1 VWCLAAHSRAHQTR
15 IWRNCR
21 ALKDCRGN
29 LSVTGSIPVREIPMC
44 AVAGK
49 SLMPRCA
56 LPSASEAY
64 LTQLHP
70 FCHSSCLVI
79 QQRSINRK
87 WLLLMHTNSW
97 KHSWSG
103 WLLGRQD
110 VLDVWIESK
119 MQMETMNST
128 ANLQY
133 LTRPQWEEKEIV
145 TKFDFI

>member
-1 VWCLAAHSRAHQTR
+1 
-15 IWRNCR
+15 
-21 ALKDCRGN
+21 
-29 LSVTGSIPVREIPMC
+29 
-44 AVAGK
+44 
-49 SLMPRCA
+49 
-56 LPSASEAY
+56 
-64 LTQLHP
+64 
-70 FCHSSCLVI
+70 
-79 QQRSINRK
+79 
-87 WLLLMHTNSW
+87 MHTNSW

-119 MQMETMNST
+119 MQMETMNSI